1 MKEEGFTE
9 DIEENGTTF
18 YENAYIKANA
28 LKNEAWF
35 AIADDSGLEVDALDG
50 RPGVYSARYAG
61 EPCND
66 ANNNARLLSE
76 LSGVPA
82 EGRTGRY
89 VSVIACIDPSGNEFF
104 VRGTCEGILLEE
116 PRGNGGF
123 GYDPLF
129 YVPELGKTFA
139 EVTPEEKDAVS
150 HRGKAIR
157 AFLKQFSDKIVEVP
171 DADK

>member
-1 MKEEGFTE
+1 M
-9 DIEENGTTF
+9 
-18 YENAYIKANA
+18 
-28 LKNEAWF
+28 
-35 AIADDSGLEVDALDG
+35 
-50 RPGVYSARYAG
+50 
-61 EPCND
+61 
-66 ANNNARLLSE
+66 
-76 LSGVPA
+76 
-82 EGRTGRY
+82 
-89 VSVIACIDPSGNEFF
+89 
-104 VRGTCEGILLEE
+104 RGTCEGILLEK

-157 AFLKQFSDKIVEVP
+157 AFLKQFADKIVEVP